1 MTIKDSS
8 KIRKR
13 LEEALHRVEEFRSI
27 KSEQKC
33 AYRINEFCAAY
44 GLSRTTTYALIGAGK
59 LRSVVVGGR
68 RLIHKDDAEA
78 LFSEAAP

>member
-1 MTIKDSS
+1 MTTENSIERSGRPEKA
-8 KIRKR
+8 RQ
-13 LEEALHRVEEFRSI
+13 RVEELHPHGP
-27 KSEQKC
+27 EQKR
-33 AYRINEFCAAY
+33 AYRVNEFCAAY

-78 LFSEAAP
+78 LFSEAAT